1 MKSGAAAIRRA
12 PWEGSRTLP
21 RRLRWAKPS
30 SVNALTLL
38 LALAAGVAQARD
50 ADPIAVGRYHLR
62 KANQLAGED
71 HCHSAIH
78 EYTLAY
84 DKLNDPVVLF
94 NRAECYRRIGQAEKA
109 VADYRAFLEAVPVA
123 PNRADIEAKVA
134 ALTRPTSPVA
144 TTAPVRPAAPRAA
157 GPKVPAP
164 RAAAEPARPVVVLPP
179 MELGPGALEPPPPA
193 PTPPVGLS
201 QPTHAAPPP
210 EAETAAPAHAGHTWL
225 WIAIGAVV
233 VGGAAGAYV
242 ALRAPATTPPP
253 TDLGNYK
260 F

>member
-1 MKSGAAAIRRA
+1 VKSGAAAV
-12 PWEGSRTLP
+12 TL
-21 RRLRWAKPS
+21 
-30 SVNALTLL
+30 LL
-38 LALAAGVAQARD
+38 LALAAGAAQAKD

-84 DKLNDPVVLF
+84 DKLRDPVVLF
-94 NRAECYRRIGQAEKA
+94 NRAECYRRIGQAAKA
-109 VADYRAFLEAVPVA
+109 VTDYRAFLEAVPAA

-134 ALTRPTSPVA
+134 ALTRPTPSVA
-144 TTAPVRPAAPRAA
+144 TTAPARPTAPPTARPT
-157 GPKVPAP
+157 GPAP
-164 RAAAEPARPVVVLPP
+164 RPATEPPPRPVVVVPP

>member
-1 MKSGAAAIRRA
+1 VRAAAA
-12 PWEGSRTLP
+12 
-21 RRLRWAKPS
+21 
-30 SVNALTLL
+30 VTLL
-38 LALAAGVAQARD
+38 LALAAAGVAQARD
-50 ADPIAVGRYHLR
+50 SDPVAVGRYHLR

-84 DKLNDPVVLF
+84 EKLRDPFVLF

-109 VADYRAFLEAVPVA
+109 TSDYRAFLEAVPAA

-134 ALTRPTSPVA
+134 ALTQPRPPVA
-144 TTAPVRPAAPRAA
+144 PAAEPPAA
-157 GPKVPAP
+157 APPAP
-164 RAAAEPARPVVVLPP
+164 R
-179 MELGPGALEPPPPA
+179 PPPPA
-193 PTPPVGLS
+193 FTEPPRQPVVVPPPVEIEPPAREPSGPASPAAVLS
-201 QPTHAAPPP
+201 QPAPAAPP
-210 EAETAAPAHAGHTWL
+210 AEPDSASGHTGHLWL
-225 WIAIGAVV
+225 WIAIGAAV
-233 VGGAAGAYV
+233 VGGAAGAYI

>member
-1 MKSGAAAIRRA
+1 VRRAAALAFLAVLGAA
-12 PWEGSRTLP
+12 G
-21 RRLRWAKPS
+21 
-30 SVNALTLL
+30 
-38 LALAAGVAQARD
+38 GAQARD
-50 ADPIAVGRYHLR
+50 SDPVAVGRYHLR

-84 DKLNDPVVLF
+84 EKLRDPFVLF
-94 NRAECYRRIGQAEKA
+94 NRAECYRRIGQGEKA
-109 VADYRAFLEAVPVA
+109 ISDYRAFLEAVPAA

-134 ALTRPTSPVA
+134 ALTQP
-144 TTAPVRPAAPRAA
+144 APPAAP
-157 GPKVPAP
+157 PAEP
-164 RAAAEPARPVVVLPP
+164 PAAAPPVPRPPPPAFTEPPHQPVVVLPP
-179 MELGPGALEPPPPA
+179 VEIQPPA
-193 PTPPVGLS
+193 
-201 QPTHAAPPP
+201 
-210 EAETAAPAHAGHTWL
+210 AEPSAPAKPAPVLSDTAPAVAASETESPSGHSGHLWL
-225 WIAIGAVV
+225 WLAIGAVV

>member
-1 MKSGAAAIRRA
+1 MRMTAGAAA
-12 PWEGSRTLP
+12 L
-21 RRLRWAKPS
+21 
-30 SVNALTLL
+30 LL
-38 LALAAGVAQARD
+38 LALAAAAAQAKD

-84 DKLNDPVVLF
+84 DKLRDPVVLF

-109 VADYRAFLEAVPVA
+109 VSDYHAFLEAVPAA

-134 ALTRPTSPVA
+134 ALSRPRAPA
-144 TTAPVRPAAPRAA
+144 TTA
-157 GPKVPAP
+157 
-164 RAAAEPARPVVVLPP
+164 AAAA
-179 MELGPGALEPPPPA
+179 AN
-193 PTPPVGLS
+193 T
-201 QPTHAAPPP
+201 AAPPP
-210 EAETAAPAHAGHTWL
+210 SRPPVPPPTHPVATAPLPVPTAPPASAPAPVPEAPPPAAAPSVVSLEPPAAGLAAPSGEAEAHAGHTWL

-242 ALRAPATTPPP
+242 ALRSPTTTPPP